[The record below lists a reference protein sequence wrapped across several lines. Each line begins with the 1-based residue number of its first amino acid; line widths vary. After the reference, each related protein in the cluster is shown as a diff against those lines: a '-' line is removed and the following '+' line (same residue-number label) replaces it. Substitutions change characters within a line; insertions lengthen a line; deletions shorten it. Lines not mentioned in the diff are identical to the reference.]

1 MNTFHKV
8 IEHFKSQTATAEA
21 MDCSQARI
29 SKLAN
34 GQSPITADIAIE
46 IQMLTKGKVKASDLR
61 PDIKWS
67 VLK

>member
-8 IEHFKSQTATAEA
+8 IEHFKSQTATAQA
-21 MDCSQARI
+21 MECSQARI